1 MKELELSEKELDM
14 TLYLCRLA
22 ANRMENAYFLV
33 RPLDKNSDQAICF
46 MEVVWVEAD
55 GNYSHIH
62 LMGKRYVSVSMN
74 IGQVEAILNT
84 SPDGSFIR
92 INRST
97 IISLR
102 WLDRL
107 DVNLLYL
114 ISCSVPF
121 TVGAVYRAK
130 FNKRMSLFCSLK
142 KGNR

>member
-1 MKELELSEKELDM
+1 MKELELSKKELDII
-14 TLYLCRLA
+14 LYLCRLT
-22 ANRMENAYFLV
+22 ANRMEDAYFLV
-33 RPLDKNSDQAICF
+33 RPLDKISDHVVCF

-102 WLDRL
+102 WLNRM

-114 ISCSVPF
+114 ISCPVPF
-121 TVGAVYRAK
+121 TVSAVYRDK

-142 KGNR
+142 KGKR